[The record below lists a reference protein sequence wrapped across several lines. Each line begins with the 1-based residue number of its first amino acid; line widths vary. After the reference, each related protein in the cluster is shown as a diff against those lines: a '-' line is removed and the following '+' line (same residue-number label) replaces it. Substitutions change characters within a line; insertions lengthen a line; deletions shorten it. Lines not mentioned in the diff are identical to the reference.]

1 MADIQ
6 ALRASKN
13 QAKSNT
19 DWPRFSLFFDKVL
32 LISKQNNFQ
41 KKFFSATG
49 ARNVA
54 GKSIPKIWNLEKIWI
69 SGDNILWCSVD
80 HILLLWFLCS
90 GHGSVMLK
98 RKKELVRQRSCL
110 KITENAI
117 FWHFL
122 IEICTDTQKTI

>member
-19 DWPRFSLFFDKVL
+19 DWLRFSLFFDKVL

-54 GKSIPKIWNLEKIWI
+54 GKSIPEIWNLEKIWI

-90 GHGSVMLK
+90 GHGSVM
-98 RKKELVRQRSCL
+98 KKKKNMWSH
-110 KITENAI
+110 
-117 FWHFL
+117 WHP
-122 IEICTDTQKTI
+122 